1 MPRMPALCWIG
12 ILLASLASWG
22 CDEPQSG
29 GSGSVQQATVGK
41 CNYNNLFSGIAECK
55 QYSGAGWTAADAQ
68 LDCETGGVSAPAGVW
83 SAQANCAIEPT
94 LGSCP
99 VEPQAAEDAG
109 KAYVI
114 EIGGS
119 EQRDCIASA
128 HACTAFLGGTFVAAS
143 NCSGYGQPPMSGE
156 ASQATVFQ
164 WPTQSCVPA
173 LPGEPEGATNG
184 EVCTWNLISG
194 STEEGRSYA
203 DYGSCE
209 IVYTN
214 RPYYPLPAW
223 EEPPIEDPRYHDLV
237 WVAESTWVA
246 SQVRAS
252 ACSCCH
258 SDVAPSGSARWS
270 IDSGVGWV
278 DTMSEEA
285 LALFAGRTDSSTLG
299 AFLPADN
306 NGFDRLNS
314 AMPTTD
320 VTRMLAFFE
329 GEIAHRQVTEAFIS
343 VLPDIGGPLIL
354 QRDFVPEACT
364 EGEGLDLYGNL
375 AWTGGEARYLYV
387 MDPGSENPGLP
398 PNLDLPAG
406 TLWRADVAYD
416 VPAFPSGVAYG
427 VLPAGA
433 FQRYPETG
441 APAPL
446 VSGQEYY
453 LYVLG
458 DVVIPRARCLF
469 TQP

>member
-1 MPRMPALCWIG
+1 
-12 ILLASLASWG
+12 
-22 CDEPQSG
+22 
-29 GSGSVQQATVGK
+29 
-41 CNYNNLFSGIAECK
+41 
-55 QYSGAGWTAADAQ
+55 
-68 LDCETGGVSAPAGVW
+68 
-83 SAQANCAIEPT
+83 
-94 LGSCP
+94 
-99 VEPQAAEDAG
+99 
-109 KAYVI
+109 
-114 EIGGS
+114 
-119 EQRDCIASA
+119 
-128 HACTAFLGGTFVAAS
+128 
-143 NCSGYGQPPMSGE
+143 
-156 ASQATVFQ
+156 
-164 WPTQSCVPA
+164 
-173 LPGEPEGATNG
+173 
-184 EVCTWNLISG
+184 
-194 STEEGRSYA
+194 
-203 DYGSCE
+203 
-209 IVYTN
+209 
-214 RPYYPLPAW
+214 
-223 EEPPIEDPRYHDLV
+223 
-237 WVAESTWVA
+237 
-246 SQVRAS
+246 
-252 ACSCCH
+252 
-258 SDVAPSGSARWS
+258 
-270 IDSGVGWV
+270 
-278 DTMSEEA
+278 MSEEA